1 MEIHDVSFHL
11 SDGRKRSEE
20 GESSG
25 YWWIEYSRVI
35 IPLCWFFPGAW
46 WYVTKSHLTPWRDG
60 EHIWVFMVLQRTW
73 LEHQT
78 GRELGAGLLHRWQ
91 KSSPGITC
99 RMWQP
104 STGYIPLQNVL
115 AVQLF
120 CHVWLFV
127 TLWTAA
133 CQASLSFT
141 ISLSLP
147 KIRATELVMLSKH
160 LTLCR
165 PLLLLPSI
173 FPSIRVFSSELA
185 LCIRWPKYW
194 SFSFSI
200 STSNEYSGLISFR
213 IDWFDF
219 FAVQGTLKSLL

>member
-1 MEIHDVSFHL
+1 
-11 SDGRKRSEE
+11 
-20 GESSG
+20 
-25 YWWIEYSRVI
+25 
-35 IPLCWFFPGAW
+35 
-46 WYVTKSHLTPWRDG
+46 
-60 EHIWVFMVLQRTW
+60 MVLQRTW

-91 KSSPGITC
+91 KSSPGIAC

-120 CHVWLFV
+120 CHVRLFV

-133 CQASLSFT
+133 CWASLSFT
-141 ISLSLP
+141 ISLSLL

-160 LTLCR
+160 LTLCH

-173 FPSIRVFSSELA
+173 FPIIRVFSSELA

-200 STSNEYSGLISFR
+200 SPSNEYQGWFPLGLTGLISLLSKGLSKVSSSTMSWKHQFS
-213 IDWFDF
+213 D
-219 FAVQGTLKSLL
+219 TLPSLWSSFCIRT